1 MEKITMTRKQL
12 KRNTV
17 ITQVIDGLITR
28 EKAAELLE
36 LSVRQIDRIKKS
48 YLQEGVESLIHKNTG
63 RKPAHALDEETKE
76 KVIRTRSTFPYS
88 QANFKHFQE
97 LLELHHGIHISYSSL
112 YALLKGANI
121 SSPLK
126 QRKRKCHRRAIIE
139 AKRRVRIDP
148 HQTNG
153 YHIVCKY
160 TYGGRP
166 NDKEWANQYDKRKI
180 TGRQEC
186 IRHQPGSWC
195 G

>member
-1 MEKITMTRKQL
+1 MTRKQL

-28 EKAAELLE
+28 EKAAELLD

-63 RKPAHALDEETKE
+63 RKPSHALDEETKE
-76 KVIRTRSTFPYS
+76 KVIQTRSIFPYS

-126 QRKRKCHRRAIIE
+126 VAFCPAASLSYAIM
-139 AKRRVRIDP
+139 A
-148 HQTNG
+148 
-153 YHIVCKY
+153 C
-160 TYGGRP
+160 P
-166 NDKEWANQYDKRKI
+166 NTLFIIFA
-180 TGRQEC
+180 
-186 IRHQPGSWC
+186 
-195 G
+195 